1 MTKNEIVNYFTGC
14 HAGLPLFP
22 RPASVKVVGRPTTN
36 VKAGPPKCGGPAYHV
51 PNWKYDHS
59 PSYVPSVTSVAR
71 SEPLVAVR
79 GRHPWPPTL
88 FLHTLHEQ
96 ITHSS
101 DYVPNLRGRFL
112 VTAVVKAAAAP
123 LI

>member
-1 MTKNEIVNYFTGC
+1 MTKNEIVNYFTGR
-14 HAGLPLFP
+14 PTTFP
-22 RPASVKVVGRPTTN
+22 RPASGKVEGQPITS
-36 VKAGPPKCGGPAYHV
+36 VKAGPPQCGGPAYHV

-59 PSYVPSVTSVAR
+59 PSCVPGVTSTEH
-71 SEPLVAVR
+71 SEPLVAVKE
-79 GRHPWPPTL
+79 RHPWPPIL